1 LSAPPPELSVP
12 SLLEEAAVRSGL
24 EDWGDLGFAATLSLL
39 IQSCGETAALN
50 RVGWD
55 VLRKVALRHL
65 RNRLYVEAASASR
78 PERAEPDI
86 NAPVVVTGLAR
97 TGTTLLHN
105 LLALDPANRALR
117 FWEALHPVPPDPSRG
132 TSEDTLVAQ
141 AEEWLERLYALAPG
155 FRAIHAATA
164 RGPEECDAL
173 LQNSFASQHFDDMF
187 RAEAY
192 SHWLNHAALMD
203 EYRYYARQLRL
214 LTRPEDAGR
223 RWVLK
228 SPSHL
233 GYLDT
238 VRATFPGAVI
248 VHCHR
253 DPCEAVASY
262 ASLVMAVRAPYSDG
276 VTPADVGRHALERS
290 ALAVDRALAVRA
302 LSGDEEFVD
311 VAYGDL
317 VSRPVREVR
326 RLYARLGRPLSDEA
340 ATAMGRWLLDHP
352 RHRHGRHEYSLEQFG
367 LSPATVRDRLADYTD
382 RFPGAEGH

>member
-1 LSAPPPELSVP
+1 MSPLPQELSVP
-12 SLLEEAAVRSGL
+12 SLLEEAESRSGL
-24 EDWGDLGFAATLSLL
+24 GDWGDRGFTETLALL
-39 IQSCGETAALN
+39 IDSCRETAALSP
-50 RVGWD
+50 VGWD

-65 RNRLYVEAASASR
+65 RNRLYVEAAWSA
-78 PERAEPDI
+78 RAAPDVPVI
-86 NAPVVVTGLAR
+86 DAPVVVTGLPR

-105 LLALDPANRALR
+105 LLALDPANRVLR

-132 TSEDTLVAQ
+132 TSEDALVAQ
-141 AEEWLERLYALAPG
+141 AEVWLERLYALAPR
-155 FRAIHAATA
+155 FRAIHEASA

-192 SHWLNHAALMD
+192 SRWLNRAALVD

-238 VRATFPGAVI
+238 VRATFPRAVV

-262 ASLVMAVRAPYSDG
+262 ASLVMAVRAPYSDE
-276 VTPADVGRHALERS
+276 VSPADVGRHALERS
-290 ALAVDRALAVRA
+290 SLAVDRALAVRDRA
-302 LSGDEEFVD
+302 GDEGFVD
-311 VAYGDL
+311 LSYDDL
-317 VSRPVREVR
+317 ATDPVDAVE
-326 RLYARLGRPLSDEA
+326 RLYARLARPLSDGL
-340 ATAMGRWLLDHP
+340 ATTMRGWLAEHP

-367 LSPATVRDRLADYTD
+367 LSPTDVRSRLAAYTE
-382 RFPGAEGH
+382 RFPVAGGH